1 MVFHK
6 ALLLDPLLFII
17 YINDLPLSIKN
28 CKTDLYADDTTLHK
42 SGKDLED
49 LQVKV
54 QQDLT
59 NVEQWCERNNMFINT
74 EKTKCMLICTKQ
86 RQMSLNNQPLLLINS
101 EILKFSECEKL
112 LGVKIDKNLSWK
124 AQIDNICKNISS
136 RIYLLIKIKKFLNH
150 AARNT
155 FYNGYIL
162 PLIDYCCVVWGGCGI
177 DLLSRIVKLQKR
189 AARVILDADPFA
201 PSEPLFKTLGWMT
214 VDKRIK
220 YHKYL
225 LMHKVIN
232 DEAPV
237 YLSSMFKF
245 SDNPYPL
252 RNNNSMKKLTV
263 PRPNIEMYK
272 QSFLYSG
279 SNLWNDLPTTFHN
292 VPNKNVYKTKIKN
305 FLQSHF

>member
-59 NVEQWCERNNMFINT
+59 NVEQWCERNNMFIKT

-124 AQIDNICKNISS
+124 A
-136 RIYLLIKIKKFLNH
+136 
-150 AARNT
+150 
-155 FYNGYIL
+155 
-162 PLIDYCCVVWGGCGI
+162 
-177 DLLSRIVKLQKR
+177 
-189 AARVILDADPFA
+189 
-201 PSEPLFKTLGWMT
+201 
-214 VDKRIK
+214 
-220 YHKYL
+220 
-225 LMHKVIN
+225 
-232 DEAPV
+232 
-237 YLSSMFKF
+237 
-245 SDNPYPL
+245 
-252 RNNNSMKKLTV
+252 KLTITV
-263 PRPNIEMYK
+263 K
-272 QSFLYSG
+272 
-279 SNLWNDLPTTFHN
+279 TF
-292 VPNKNVYKTKIKN
+292 PPEFT
-305 FLQSHF
+305 F